1 MMPTVTGA
9 EPLVGATEE
18 APGQLPAATS
28 PSTARSLPRFL
39 IIGALSFIL
48 DAGTLFLTHGLL
60 HIWLP
65 LATTLAYAVA
75 FTVNFSL
82 NRLWTFGSTA
92 ALTGQATRYLVLIGV
107 NYLITLLM
115 VNGLAAI
122 GISYLLAKVM
132 STAVIAVIN
141 YIAYRNW
148 VFRPPGSSE
157 PATSATASQAPTP

>member
-18 APGQLPAATS
+18 APGQPAATS

-132 STAVIAVIN
+132 STAVIAVVN

-148 VFRPPGSSE
+148 VFRPRGSSE
-157 PATSATASQAPTP
+157 PVTSAAANQAPLP

>member
-1 MMPTVTGA
+1 MMPSVTEA
-9 EPLVGATEE
+9 DPLVVASDE
-18 APGQLPAATS
+18 APEQQPTAA

-39 IIGALSFIL
+39 IIGVLSFIL

-60 HIWLP
+60 HMWLP

-82 NRLWTFGSTA
+82 NRLWTFGSTT
-92 ALTGQATRYLVLIGV
+92 ALTGQATRYAVLIGV
-107 NYLITLLM
+107 NYLITLVM

-132 STAVIAVIN
+132 ATAVIAGIN
-141 YIAYRNW
+141 YVAYRNW
-148 VFRPPGSSE
+148 VFRQPRSSG
-157 PATSATASQAPTP
+157 PATNARASQAPTP

>member
-1 MMPTVTGA
+1 MPTVTGA
-9 EPLVGATEE
+9 DPLVVDTEE
-18 APGQLPAATS
+18 TPEQRPAATT

-39 IIGALSFIL
+39 IIGVLSFIV
-48 DAGTLFLTHGLL
+48 DAGTLFLTHGVL
-60 HIWLP
+60 HMWLP

-75 FTVNFSL
+75 FTVNFTL
-82 NRLWTFGSTA
+82 NRIWTFGSTA
-92 ALTGQATRYLVLIGV
+92 ALTGQASRYLVLIGV

-132 STAVIAVIN
+132 STAVIAGIN

-148 VFRPPGSSE
+148 VFRNRG
-157 PATSATASQAPTP
+157 

>member
-9 EPLVGATEE
+9 DPLVVDTEE
-18 APGQLPAATS
+18 TPEQQPAATP

-39 IIGALSFIL
+39 IIGVLSFIV

-60 HIWLP
+60 HMWLP

-92 ALTGQATRYLVLIGV
+92 AVTGQASRYLVLIGV

-122 GISYLLAKVM
+122 GISYLIAKVM
-132 STAVIAVIN
+132 STAVIAGIN

-148 VFRPPGSSE
+148 VFRS
-157 PATSATASQAPTP
+157 

>member
-1 MMPTVTGA
+1 MPSVTGA
-9 EPLVGATEE
+9 DPLVVASDE
-18 APGQLPAATS
+18 APGQQPAAAP

-39 IIGALSFIL
+39 IIGVLSFIL

-60 HIWLP
+60 HVWLP

-75 FTVNFSL
+75 FTVNFGL

-92 ALTGQATRYLVLIGV
+92 ALTGQATRYAVLIGV

-115 VNGLAAI
+115 VNGIAAI

-132 STAVIAVIN
+132 ATAVIAGIN
-141 YIAYRNW
+141 YVAYRNW
-148 VFRPPGSSE
+148 VFRQPGSSG
-157 PATSATASQAPTP
+157 PAANARASQAPTP